1 MAFWREWADGVSVAV
16 RVQPAARRAGLHGQ
30 VADVAGTRLKIAVT
44 EPPEDGRANRA
55 VCTTLA
61 AALDVPAATVEIIQ
75 GAGSRQKTLLV
86 TGNAA
91 ALAQKLA
98 AL

>member
-1 MAFWREWADGVSVAV
+1 MAFWHERVDGVSVAV
-16 RVQPAARRAGLHGQ
+16 RVHPGARRPGVQGQ
-30 VADVAGTRLKIAVT
+30 VADVVGTRLKIAVT

-61 AALDVPAATVEIIQ
+61 AALDVPAATVAIIQ
-75 GAGSRQKTLLV
+75 GAGVRQKTLLV
-86 TGNAA
+86 TGETA
-91 ALAQKLA
+91 ALARKLA